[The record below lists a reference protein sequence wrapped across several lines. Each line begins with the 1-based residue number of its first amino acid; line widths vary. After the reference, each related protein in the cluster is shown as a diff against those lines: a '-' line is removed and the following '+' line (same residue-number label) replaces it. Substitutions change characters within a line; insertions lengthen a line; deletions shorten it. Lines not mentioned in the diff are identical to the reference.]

1 MPAPVCK
8 GLAGLTLSQRA
19 RPTLPQTR
27 DADLT
32 RARILKAARN
42 EFMRHGYSG
51 ARIERIS
58 RAGRSSDRMIYYYF
72 GSKEALYIHVLESV
86 YAELGAAESR
96 LALDESRPLEALRT
110 LIAFTWNYYLA
121 HPEFVALLSNENLQ
135 RGRHITKSL
144 SVVQLSRP
152 VLDILGR
159 ILDEGARQGLF
170 RSGLDVR
177 HVYLTMAALGYFY
190 LSNRYTLSSFLGAD
204 LMQRERCDAWFEEM
218 TRVLLASVVAD
229 GPAAVAAAAPRHNAA
244 SPIRRTP
251 GKH

>member
-1 MPAPVCK
+1 MA
-8 GLAGLTLSQRA
+8 L
-19 RPTLPQTR
+19 TR

-72 GSKEALYIHVLESV
+72 GSKEALYIEVLERV
-86 YAELGAAESR
+86 YTELGAAESR
-96 LALDESRPLEALRT
+96 LELDETQPLEALRQ

-144 SVVQLSRP
+144 TVAQLSRP
-152 VLDILGR
+152 VLEILGR
-159 ILDEGARQGLF
+159 VLEQGMRQGVF
-170 RSGLDVR
+170 RPGLEVQN
-177 HVYLTMAALGYFY
+177 VYLTLAAMGYFY

-204 LMQRERCDAWFEEM
+204 LMQRERCDAWLDEM
-218 TRVLLASVVAD
+218 TRVVLASVCLPQVAAEAIEPA
-229 GPAAVAAAAPRHNAA
+229 GPADRPAPTAAGAAAARHNAGPA
-244 SPIRRTP
+244 SRRRHLR
-251 GKH
+251 KS

>member
-1 MPAPVCK
+1 MR
-8 GLAGLTLSQRA
+8 L
-19 RPTLPQTR
+19 TR
-27 DADLT
+27 DAELT
-32 RARILKAARN
+32 RGRILKAARN

-72 GSKEALYIHVLESV
+72 GSKEALYIEVLEGV
-86 YAELGAAESR
+86 YSELGAAESR
-96 LALDESRPLEALRT
+96 LSLDESQPLEALRT

-144 SVVQLSRP
+144 TVAQLSRP

-159 ILDEGARQGLF
+159 ILEEGARQGVF

-177 HVYLTMAALGYFY
+177 HVYLALAALGYFY
-190 LSNRYTLSSFLGAD
+190 LSNRYTLSSFLDTD
-204 LMQRERCDAWFEEM
+204 LMQRQSCDAWLEEM
-218 TRVLLASVVAD
+218 TRVMLASVCL
-229 GPAAVAAAAPRHNAA
+229 PAAASVPAPASGARPRHNARP
-244 SPIRRTP
+244 SPRKT
-251 GKH
+251 